1 MNIKKLANSSLIVMI
16 VLVVSKFLGLIRDSL
31 MAKSFGLNDV
41 QSFALGTTMLFI
53 SISYGIT
60 AVLIPIHSKIKEVKN
75 QDERN
80 IFISNVINVVMIFTL
95 LIVFGCI
102 AGAKY
107 IVLIFGSSLARD
119 AAVYAEAVY
128 LLRVMLLSL
137 LFVSVQSILTAVLQ
151 CYNKFLITSSAPI
164 FSNLIYIL
172 YLLIFVNKFGLRGFG
187 FATVLGFFTMMAI
200 NIPTFIKLGYRYKFV
215 IDFNDENIKQ
225 MGKQLVPI
233 VLCSSLVQINIFIVR
248 GFAGSLAPGYMAAID
263 YANRLDMLVYE
274 VFAQAITIVIYP
286 TLALY
291 ISKKDSK
298 GFSKE
303 LVKGINLVMMLM
315 VPASIGLLVLREPLL
330 AIYLKRGEFTASSV
344 TLTSNALMYYI
355 PTMIGYGVRDV
366 INRGFFSINNVKTP
380 MMNSILNVILNIL
393 ACAMA
398 VGTGSIKAI
407 ALASSIATIISTVI
421 LFMSL
426 KKKIEDIDMGNIIKA
441 ILKILV
447 ASIVMGVMVYFT
459 NNILVDI
466 TNSEMLNYLITLVAS
481 TLVGVVVYFILLL
494 VLKLEDLKYYIKVVK
509 KNEKC

>member
-60 AVLIPIHSKIKEVKN
+60 AVLIPIHSKIKEIKN

-119 AAVYAEAVY
+119 AVVYAEAVY
-128 LLRVMLLSL
+128 LLRIMLLSL

-172 YLLIFVNKFGLRGFG
+172 YLLIFVNKFGLIGFG

-225 MGKQLVPI
+225 MGKQLFPI

-330 AIYLKRGEFTASSV
+330 AIYLKRGAFTASSV

-398 VGTGSIKAI
+398 VSTGSIKAI

-447 ASIVMGVMVYFT
+447 ASIVMGVMVHFT

-481 TLVGVVVYFILLL
+481 TFVGVVVYFILLL